1 VDPTQLSIEVLGGI
15 LVGLSLGLVGA
26 GGAIFSVP
34 IFALVLGHPM
44 QTAILEALA
53 VTGIVAAFS
62 SLAAARARRVEFAT
76 ALAFLIPGMV
86 GAWLGGPIGRWL
98 PDEVQAGL
106 FSVIAAVAAVRML
119 RSAQQPSGSDGTAP
133 RASLAK
139 GAFVGFAIGILTS
152 IIGVGGGFLLLPALT
167 LLARLDISRAIGTS
181 LVVITA
187 NAAMSLVSNSV
198 HDPAAFEA
206 IAWSAVAIV
215 AACGLGGSILG
226 TRLAARLPAVALK
239 RIFASLLLGVA
250 ALFALESAGVTRVR
264 AGASAAPR
272 PAAE

>member
-34 IFALVLGHPM
+34 IFALVLGHPI

-62 SLAAARARRVEFAT
+62 ALAAARSRRVEFAT
-76 ALAFLIPGMV
+76 ALAFLLPGMV

-98 PDEVQAGL
+98 PDDIQAGI
-106 FSVIAAVAAVRML
+106 FSVVAATAAVRML
-119 RSAQQPSGSDGTAP
+119 RSAQRDATQGAAEP
-133 RASLAK
+133 RATLVT
-139 GAFVGFAIGILTS
+139 GMLVGFAIGILTS
-152 IIGVGGGFLLLPALT
+152 VIGVGGGFLLVPALT

-187 NAAMSLVSNSV
+187 NAAMSLVSNGV

-206 IAWSAVAIV
+206 IAWSAVTIV
-215 AACGLGGSILG
+215 AACGLVGSAIG
-226 TRLAARLPAVALK
+226 SRLAARLPAVVLK
-239 RIFASLLLGVA
+239 RVFAGLLIGVA
-250 ALFALESAGVTRVR
+250 ALFALESLGITNIR
-264 AGASAAPR
+264 AD
-272 PAAE
+272 AEPSPSDPVE